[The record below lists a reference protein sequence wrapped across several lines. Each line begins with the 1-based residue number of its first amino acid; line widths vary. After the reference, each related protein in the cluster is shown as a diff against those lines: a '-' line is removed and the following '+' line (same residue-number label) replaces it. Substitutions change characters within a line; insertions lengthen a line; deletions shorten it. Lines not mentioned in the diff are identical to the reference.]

1 MYKKRLYHFTEPS
14 QYYDYPLSEM
24 RGHAE
29 TAYLLNNPE
38 NRRQLLKSIREYEEG
53 RVLLKPLL

>member
-1 MYKKRLYHFTEPS
+1 
-14 QYYDYPLSEM
+14 M